1 MNTNLSAE
9 SMIPQAQFVQLLRA
23 LREFCSGDHLSL
35 AHVDIELAVEQ
46 RYMKGAAGSELEIAL
61 HKLLAAYYMK
71 AADPSWDGSFSGN
84 TSRAFMQLP
93 YHLVSHLNVWVI

>member
-1 MNTNLSAE
+1 MDTARKT
-9 SMIPQAQFVQLLRA
+9 LLPGGQY
-23 LREFCSGDHLSL
+23 LVLCSGDHLSL

-46 RYMKGAAGSELEIAL
+46 RYMKGTAGAELEIAL

-93 YHLVSHLNVWVI
+93 YHLVSHLKV